1 MKRVTQCTRLF
12 SPLTSSAYGR
22 RKQLVR
28 EKKKWYWFYI
38 SSSGSRLLN
47 HHSTLDG
54 WGKDIF
60 VKEYTCEYN
69 KEKVDILRMGK
80 RTFYFVMYLVYGL
93 TLYFIWHF
101 MYIFVLCAGGLI
113 TICATIYCFDNE
125 LQEQLLTAYGFL
137 CLYCLYKVSHL
148 YILYLTSKM
157 DIIWNKS
164 VIVQNLK

>member
-1 MKRVTQCTRLF
+1 MCVGTPKNWNRKLSQGQIRKRMGVCCKRVARNNCW
-12 SPLTSSAYGR
+12 
-22 RKQLVR
+22 
-28 EKKKWYWFYI
+28 KKKYWFYI

-69 KEKVDILRMGK
+69 KEKADILRMGK
-80 RTFYFVMYLVYGL
+80 RTFHLVMYLVYGL

-137 CLYCLYKVSHL
+137 CLYCLYKVS
-148 YILYLTSKM
+148 
-157 DIIWNKS
+157 
-164 VIVQNLK
+164 